1 MASAVAGA
9 MAKEPSARPATAGEF
24 AVAMIG
30 SATLVMSPG
39 IVPPVSEMRAGSEE
53 PTVVSNV
60 PPLRA
65 RDAEPVPSGRAR
77 WSIAAALL
85 GILALAAAALTTD
98 RDPGG
103 SEDGEVPLVAAASTT
118 TVVTTTTTPAATTTA
133 TTTTTTT
140 PTTSTTAAET
150 PETLAEEIDR
160 LLAGLQPPVFQP
172 REVRQ
177 VGDRLDQVMEE
188 WEADDRE
195 ELIRELERIFE
206 EVGDLEGSEERD
218 EITAQLVRLAEMM
231 GFEVEQGGG
240 GDGDGDD

>member
-1 MASAVAGA
+1 

-60 PPLRA
+60 LPPRA

-85 GILALAAAALTTD
+85 GVLALAAAALTTD

-103 SEDGEVPLVAAASTT
+103 EDGEVPLAAATSTT
-118 TVVTTTTTPAATTTA
+118 TVVTTTTAPVTTTTLQ
-133 TTTTTTT
+133 TTTTTA
-140 PTTSTTAAET
+140 PTTTTTAADT
-150 PETLAEEIDR
+150 PETLAEEIDG
-160 LLAGLQPPVFQP
+160 LLAALQPPVFQP

-177 VGDRLDQVMEE
+177 VRDRLDQVMEE

-195 ELIRELERIFE
+195 DLIRELERIFE

-231 GFEVEQGGG
+231 GFQVEQGGG